1 MKLSLHPTLT
11 HPRAAVTHPT
21 HCSHQCACDTARNTA
36 SMWFFLAPYMICPG
50 LCLCLDSAITFCLS
64 DLSKKECVRAF
75 LMCSCV
81 CVCSPCSVSSAG
93 NVTPVPGIAAS
104 LDPGNSDDRNRRLL
118 PLRRAY
124 CLATGSLHTRP
135 KPLPKASYSFA
146 AILFLTSVPLVPL
159 VVLSFCSLNDPDLL
173 FNPVLLLFLPVVH

>member
-1 MKLSLHPTLT
+1 MVFLSAVH
-11 HPRAAVTHPT
+11 HVPRSVFVFRF
-21 HCSHQCACDTARNTA
+21 SHHILFVRFVKEGVCARF
-36 SMWFFLAPYMICPG
+36 SYVQL
-50 LCLCLDSAITFCLS
+50 
-64 DLSKKECVRAF
+64 
-75 LMCSCV
+75 CV